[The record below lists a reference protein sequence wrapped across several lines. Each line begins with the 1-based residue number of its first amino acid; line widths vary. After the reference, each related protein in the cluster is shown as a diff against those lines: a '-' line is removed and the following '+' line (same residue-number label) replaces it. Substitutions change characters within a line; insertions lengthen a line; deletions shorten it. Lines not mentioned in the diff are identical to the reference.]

1 MPFSLL
7 DFIACPTNATLSYKM
22 FLLWI
27 NVGVT
32 ISLLLNLILF
42 NTLSFFPIVLLK
54 ERRQETTFNMCGFVR
69 CTFSYKSSREVL
81 ILSIWCTRKANP
93 SVEWGF
99 KPLSVP
105 QVQIPST
112 IPRAGKLFLLFHKV
126 LLGWHTHMHWL
137 TYCLWMLLCQNGKTE
152 WL

>member
-7 DFIACPTNATLSYKM
+7 YFIACPTNATLSYKM
-22 FLLWI
+22 VLLWI

-42 NTLSFFPIVLLK
+42 NMLSFFPVVLLK
-54 ERRQETTFNMCGFVR
+54 ERRQETTLIMCGFVR

-81 ILSIWCTRKANP
+81 ILSIWCTRKANL

-99 KPLSVP
+99 KPSSVS
-105 QVQIPST
+105 QVQVPKT
-112 IPRAGKLFLLFHKV
+112 GKLLLLFRKV
-126 LLGWHTHMHWL
+126 LLGWHRHMHWL
-137 TYCLWMLLCQNGKTE
+137 TYCLWMLLC
-152 WL
+152 